1 MRRLATA
8 VLASGLL
15 LAACGG
21 GSGLTEYAD
30 QLESAVTDMN
40 ARLDEL
46 DAQLPEDADLD
57 EVKHYADERLEA
69 RNRFVGVLEGL
80 EPPDSVRDLHIAAVG
95 IMSRLTDAEAALAAY
110 TEDLD
115 TLEGAGDLWATPLG
129 VAARSA
135 DAEAI
140 ELCLAAEQE
149 LDTTERS
156 ELEGVP
162 WIPPELKEVVQVAF
176 GCVADQR

>member
-30 QLESAVTDMN
+30 RLESAVTEMN
-40 ARLDEL
+40 TRLDEL

-69 RNRFVGVLEGL
+69 RNRFVDVLEGL

-95 IMSRLTDAEAALAAY
+95 LMSRLTDAEAALAAY
-110 TEDLD
+110 TEELD